1 MTLSSISTPTDEI
14 AAMDTS
20 QNNLCTLFAQLGLA
34 CEPPDIEQFIV
45 EHSPLDPAVHI
56 IDASFWAPAQSS
68 FLRQQ
73 MTADA
78 EWAEVVD
85 ELNVRLHK

>member
-1 MTLSSISTPTDEI
+1 
-14 AAMDTS
+14 MDTS
-20 QNNLCTLFAQLGLA
+20 QNNLCTLFDQLGL
-34 CEPPDIEQFIV
+34 PSDVSDVDHFIA
-45 EHSPLDPAVHI
+45 EHSPLGASVHI
-56 IDASFWAPAQSS
+56 IDASFWAPEQSA

-78 EWAEVVD
+78 EWAVVVD

>member
-1 MTLSSISTPTDEI
+1 
-14 AAMDTS
+14 MDTS

-34 CEPPDIEQFIV
+34 SEPPDVEQFIA
-45 EHSPLDPAVHI
+45 EHSPLDSSVHI

-78 EWAEVVD
+78 EWALAVD